1 MKAPLTCSLLWVAF
15 ASVAAA
21 QTYYYPQPIYPG
33 DALISSAPY
42 SSTGFVSAKV
52 GRDTYRGSGAVAKDN
67 RIIYSCAHLF
77 YDSGQWATNVRF
89 ARAYSGKG
97 RPSAKAL
104 AKVRGYYFL
113 ASYAPAMEFSND
125 FAVAYGN
132 SPFGDPLEVLPAA
145 EAVAGLTGSGS
156 KMILGYP
163 ADLDYNWE
171 PGFHFLHRTGP
182 FATKFSQTSGSWYEA
197 ARVSTGGG
205 NSGGPVLLSTGGSY
219 KLAGILISGDDY
231 GEFGGIYA
239 MSSASESAADLALDY
254 VDKGAPEKASLRKSI
269 LMKDGYSKYRKTAL
283 RFRGIPPFISRAS
296 IGLVIYGQNGEV
308 DVSLRSPGGRVR
320 QLVDSQDQATWA
332 NATNEDIDISQTFAP
347 SDDANG
353 SWTLS
358 YRDVRLGTPA
368 LLYAASLTLY
378 TK

>member
-1 MKAPLTCSLLWVAF
+1 MAL
-15 ASVAAA
+15 ASVCSA
-21 QTYYYPQPIYPG
+21 QNYYYPEPIFPG
-33 DALISSAPY
+33 DAAIASAPY
-42 SSTGFVSAKV
+42 NSVGFVSVKV

-97 RPSAKAL
+97 KPSARAL
-104 AKVRGYYFL
+104 AKVRGYYVL
-113 ASYAPAMEFSND
+113 AGYVPAMEFSSD

-145 EAVAGLTGSGS
+145 AAVAGLTGAGY

-163 ADLDYNWE
+163 ADLDYTWE
-171 PGFHFLHRTGP
+171 KGFHYLHQTGP
-182 FATKFSQTSGSWYEA
+182 FATRFSQNSGPWYEA

-205 NSGGPVLLSTGGSY
+205 NSGGPVLLSDGGIY
-219 KLAGILISGDDY
+219 KLAGVLVSGDDY
-231 GEFGGIYA
+231 GELGGIYA
-239 MSSASESAADLALDY
+239 MSTASESAAALALDY
-254 VDKGAPEKASLRKSI
+254 VNNGAPERASLRKSI
-269 LMKDGYSKYRKTAL
+269 LMKDGSSRYRKTAL

-320 QLVDSQDQATWA
+320 QLVDSQDPTTWA

-358 YRDVRLGTPA
+358 YRDVRLGAPA